1 MQEALIGG
9 IFAAT
14 IVALYL
20 RPRVVRDLQVALAG
34 ASAAWL
40 AGPLSFADGIIL
52 LRHSWNI
59 VAFFLG
65 LMLLAAGAEAAGL
78 YERIASVL
86 RHQPA
91 GRRRVLAVLVLGT
104 AVTAILSNDA
114 TPLVLT
120 PASFA
125 AGGLGTPATMRA
137 ALAVTFAADGASLLL
152 PISNPVNL
160 LFYERFSLG
169 FGSYALHVLPAAAAG
184 IAVLAVLTWM
194 APGSSDAGSDPDP
207 DEPVAVPAMLV
218 PAAFTT
224 FATGAVAVLALAYVA
239 AAVAGVPL
247 GLITLGGGA
256 TLLVGAVAFGGFDQR
271 RYRQHIS
278 PGLLVFVESL
288 LLLVEAVSRAGLLS
302 PLVQAF
308 GQLNSAPVLVTIAGA
323 ALIATLLSNL
333 VNNWPAALLLAAT
346 VAVTPA
352 PHGALVVGSLIG
364 CTIGANLTMVGSLST
379 VFWLSLLRQRGA
391 AISPAAYFRAS
402 ALPTLAAVVAACLV
416 AAFTV

>member
-20 RPRVVRDLQVALAG
+20 RPRGVRDWQVALVG
-34 ASAAWL
+34 ASVAWI

-78 YERIASVL
+78 YERVASVL
-86 RHQPA
+86 RHQRP
-91 GRRRVLAVLVLGT
+91 GRRRVVAVLVLGT

-120 PASFA
+120 PAVFA
-125 AGGLGTPATMRA
+125 AGGLGTPETMRA

-160 LFYERFSLG
+160 LFYERFSFG

-184 IAVLAVLTWM
+184 IAVLAVLTWI
-194 APGSSDAGSDPDP
+194 ASGKSDAGADPGP
-207 DEPVAVPAMLV
+207 GEPAAGEGVLV

-224 FATGAVAVLALAYVA
+224 FATGAVAVLALAYIA
-239 AAVAGVPL
+239 AAMAGVPL
-247 GLITLGGGA
+247 GLVTLGGGA
-256 TLLVGAVAFGGFDQR
+256 TLFIGAVSFGGFNQR
-271 RYRQHIS
+271 RYREHIS
-278 PGLLVFVESL
+278 AGLLVFVASL
-288 LLLVEAVSRAGLLS
+288 LLLVAVVSRVGLLS

-308 GQLNSAPVLVTIAGA
+308 GQLNSAPVLITIAGA

-346 VAVTPA
+346 IAVTPA

-402 ALPTLAAVVAACLV
+402 ALPTLAAVAAACLV
-416 AAFTV
+416 AAVTL